1 MSMND
6 REVVEASRQLVLRP
20 QPDPQYVAE
29 IAREFARQVSSA
41 NHNLNRCQRWIQ
53 LGLFAE
59 AVSFGEALDLAKSSA
74 RLLLQGMFGQW
85 GELCRAANVPAP
97 ESIDQSL
104 LESYSDAWS
113 RFHSLSQIEARHR
126 LLSLQRVPLLERL
139 QVLRELVDL
148 DSRNPEWLRSIT
160 RLQRQAA
167 GELAQIVAQALLEKD
182 DALAIAVS
190 QLVDACAGTQIEN
203 QAQFEQLKQFAA
215 AAKRRVAF
223 TAARLACDEMHNAAV
238 SMDLQELR
246 AANLRWQ
253 AAIRE
258 FEPDEDLRQSAAAS
272 LQLLVAQQQREQ
284 RERDQQDALGRLELA
299 LDQAKSFVEIQALI
313 SRANNVDATIPKSL
327 AMRVAALQD
336 AHTALGRR
344 RFVRRSIMVS
354 IATVVLAVTAWW
366 IIQWQ
371 RSVEEVDT
379 IAREVE
385 ALLTSGSPDTALKSL
400 SSWKE
405 SHVDLSTAPQVVA
418 VSAKVTA
425 ARDTE
430 RAAVAAAAQK
440 IEQAQQLLQ
449 SPAYPAQFEQAA
461 QELKQLATRSP
472 KSIQPQLLAAVDQ
485 LLAKAT
491 ASRAAALDQ
500 ARAEFMRL
508 ESALTALQPMSAAE
522 QVDPDSWSRRAG
534 EYQLLVDAAKIA
546 ANAAATN
553 RDAQAIAES
562 LQAMALNATRLRD
575 EALQNAKMYAQ
586 AAELLKSVERIPA
599 SESAYRDLYV
609 RLLPIASDVLVR
621 RKQLKAFENGLQ
633 VAEGGAAV
641 EAWRQSMVPAILA
654 GRVGDVGGLNA
665 VDFGDIATA
674 RSLEPMLSK
683 HLADFPSS
691 PHQIAAELL
700 RGICRRTV
708 AKSANTEGIGQ
719 AAGAWL
725 AQSGWT
731 SLGEQSMDD
740 GRKLYRKRVGSLG
753 DPWAQ
758 AVQSKND
765 LATPAESLKARAPL
779 KGQLMGV
786 NIPWAPS
793 QALITVAAEL
803 PKASLRQA
811 SDMWL
816 DALAKESSIAPS
828 NPILSWHLQ
837 KDLWMAWLDYFAE
850 ESDPVDAAAAKWVR
864 SLESLRAVSASDP
877 FIVAASDQAARSED
891 IRKVALQSLASMPDI
906 SALIKAAKKRD
917 QSMDEGMLPA
927 ALVAVMLSPQ
937 DGAYPVRGI
946 ANGKDA
952 LIVGRSMDGTWKFF
966 AIRVENN
973 EVLFVR
979 DTPNPIAQSPQLI
992 FMRGVSK

>member
-1 MSMND
+1 
-6 REVVEASRQLVLRP
+6 
-20 QPDPQYVAE
+20 
-29 IAREFARQVSSA
+29 
-41 NHNLNRCQRWIQ
+41 
-53 LGLFAE
+53 
-59 AVSFGEALDLAKSSA
+59 
-74 RLLLQGMFGQW
+74 
-85 GELCRAANVPAP
+85 
-97 ESIDQSL
+97 
-104 LESYSDAWS
+104 
-113 RFHSLSQIEARHR
+113 
-126 LLSLQRVPLLERL
+126 
-139 QVLRELVDL
+139 
-148 DSRNPEWLRSIT
+148 
-160 RLQRQAA
+160 
-167 GELAQIVAQALLEKD
+167 
-182 DALAIAVS
+182 
-190 QLVDACAGTQIEN
+190 
-203 QAQFEQLKQFAA
+203 
-215 AAKRRVAF
+215 
-223 TAARLACDEMHNAAV
+223 
-238 SMDLQELR
+238 
-246 AANLRWQ
+246 
-253 AAIRE
+253 
-258 FEPDEDLRQSAAAS
+258 
-272 LQLLVAQQQREQ
+272 
-284 RERDQQDALGRLELA
+284 
-299 LDQAKSFVEIQALI
+299 
-313 SRANNVDATIPKSL
+313 
-327 AMRVAALQD
+327 
-336 AHTALGRR
+336 
-344 RFVRRSIMVS
+344 
-354 IATVVLAVTAWW
+354 
-366 IIQWQ
+366 
-371 RSVEEVDT
+371 
-379 IAREVE
+379 
-385 ALLTSGSPDTALKSL
+385 
-400 SSWKE
+400 
-405 SHVDLSTAPQVVA
+405 
-418 VSAKVTA
+418 
-425 ARDTE
+425 
-430 RAAVAAAAQK
+430 
-440 IEQAQQLLQ
+440 
-449 SPAYPAQFEQAA
+449 
-461 QELKQLATRSP
+461 
-472 KSIQPQLLAAVDQ
+472 
-485 LLAKAT
+485 
-491 ASRAAALDQ
+491 
-500 ARAEFMRL
+500 
-508 ESALTALQPMSAAE
+508 
-522 QVDPDSWSRRAG
+522 
-534 EYQLLVDAAKIA
+534 
-546 ANAAATN
+546 
-553 RDAQAIAES
+553 
-562 LQAMALNATRLRD
+562 
-575 EALQNAKMYAQ
+575 
-586 AAELLKSVERIPA
+586 
-599 SESAYRDLYV
+599 LYV
-609 RLLPIASDVLVR
+609 RLLPIAADVLVR

-654 GRVGDVGGLNA
+654 GRVGDIGGLNA

-700 RGICRRTV
+700 RGICKRTL

-803 PKASLRQA
+803 PKASWRQA
-811 SDMWL
+811 RDMWL

-850 ESDPVDAAAAKWVR
+850 ERDPVDAAAAKWVR

-877 FIVAASDQAARSED
+877 FLVAASDQAARSED

-917 QSMDEGMLPA
+917 QSMGEGMLPA

>member
-6 REVVEASRQLVLRP
+6 REVVEAIRQLVLRP
-20 QPDPQYVAE
+20 QPDAQYVAE

-97 ESIDQSL
+97 QSIDQSL

-126 LLSLQRVPLLERL
+126 LLSLQRAPLLERL

-203 QAQFEQLKQFAA
+203 QAQFEQLKQFAV

-223 TAARLACDEMHNAAV
+223 AAARLACDEMHNAAV

-253 AAIRE
+253 AAIHE

-299 LDQAKSFVEIQALI
+299 LDQAKSFVEIQSLI

-336 AHTALGRR
+336 AHTAVGRR
-344 RFVRRSIMVS
+344 RFARRSIMVS
-354 IATVVLAVTAWW
+354 IVTVVLAVTAWW

-405 SHVDLSTAPQVVA
+405 SHVDLSAAPQVVA
-418 VSAKVTA
+418 VGAKVTA
-425 ARDTE
+425 ALDTE
-430 RAAVAAAAQK
+430 RAAVAAATQK

-449 SPAYPAQFEQAA
+449 TPAYPAQFEQAA
-461 QELKQLATRSP
+461 QELKQLATRAP
-472 KSIQPQLLAAVDQ
+472 KSVQPQLLAAVDQ

-609 RLLPIASDVLVR
+609 RLLPIAADVLVR
-621 RKQLKAFENGLQ
+621 RKQLKAFENGLK

-654 GRVGDVGGLNA
+654 GRVGDIGGLNA

-700 RGICRRTV
+700 RGICRRTL

-803 PKASLRQA
+803 PKASWRQA
-811 SDMWL
+811 RDIWL

-850 ESDPVDAAAAKWVR
+850 ERDPVDAAAAKWVR

-877 FIVAASDQAARSED
+877 FLVAASDQAARSED

-917 QSMDEGMLPA
+917 QSMGEGILPA

>member
-1 MSMND
+1 
-6 REVVEASRQLVLRP
+6 
-20 QPDPQYVAE
+20 
-29 IAREFARQVSSA
+29 
-41 NHNLNRCQRWIQ
+41 
-53 LGLFAE
+53 
-59 AVSFGEALDLAKSSA
+59 
-74 RLLLQGMFGQW
+74 
-85 GELCRAANVPAP
+85 
-97 ESIDQSL
+97 
-104 LESYSDAWS
+104 
-113 RFHSLSQIEARHR
+113 
-126 LLSLQRVPLLERL
+126 
-139 QVLRELVDL
+139 
-148 DSRNPEWLRSIT
+148 
-160 RLQRQAA
+160 
-167 GELAQIVAQALLEKD
+167 
-182 DALAIAVS
+182 
-190 QLVDACAGTQIEN
+190 
-203 QAQFEQLKQFAA
+203 
-215 AAKRRVAF
+215 
-223 TAARLACDEMHNAAV
+223 
-238 SMDLQELR
+238 
-246 AANLRWQ
+246 
-253 AAIRE
+253 
-258 FEPDEDLRQSAAAS
+258 
-272 LQLLVAQQQREQ
+272 
-284 RERDQQDALGRLELA
+284 
-299 LDQAKSFVEIQALI
+299 
-313 SRANNVDATIPKSL
+313 
-327 AMRVAALQD
+327 
-336 AHTALGRR
+336 
-344 RFVRRSIMVS
+344 MVS
-354 IATVVLAVTAWW
+354 IVTVVLAVTAWW

-371 RSVEEVDT
+371 RSVEEVEA

-405 SHVDLSTAPQVVA
+405 SHVDLAAAPQVVA
-418 VSAKVTA
+418 VGAKVTA
-425 ARDTE
+425 ALDTE

-461 QELKQLATRSP
+461 QELKQLATRAP
-472 KSIQPQLLAAVDQ
+472 KSIQPQLLTAVDQ

-621 RKQLKAFENGLQ
+621 RKQLKAFEHGLK

-654 GRVGDVGGLNA
+654 GRVGDIGGLNA

-700 RGICRRTV
+700 RGICRRTLT
-708 AKSANTEGIGQ
+708 KSANTEGIGQ

-803 PKASLRQA
+803 PKASWRQA
-811 SDMWL
+811 RDMWL

-837 KDLWMAWLDYFAE
+837 KDLWTAWLDYFAE

-952 LIVGRSMDGTWKFF
+952 LIVGRSMEGTWKFF

>member
-6 REVVEASRQLVLRP
+6 REVLEAIRQLVLRP

-29 IAREFARQVSSA
+29 IAREFARQVSNA

-85 GELCRAANVPAP
+85 GELCRAANVLAP

-113 RFHSLSQIEARHR
+113 RFHSLAQIEARHR
-126 LLSLQRVPLLERL
+126 LLSLQRAPLLERL

-167 GELAQIVAQALLEKD
+167 GELTQIVAQALQEKD

-253 AAIRE
+253 VAIRE
-258 FEPDEDLRQSAAAS
+258 FEPDEELRQSAAAS

-313 SRANNVDATIPKSL
+313 LRANNLDATIPKSL

-336 AHTALGRR
+336 AHTAVGRR
-344 RFVRRSIMVS
+344 RFARRSIMVS
-354 IATVVLAVTAWW
+354 IVTVVLAVTAWW

-371 RSVEEVDT
+371 RSVEEVEA

-405 SHVDLSTAPQVVA
+405 SHVDLAAAPQVVA
-418 VSAKVTA
+418 VGAKVTA
-425 ARDTE
+425 ALDTE

-461 QELKQLATRSP
+461 QELKQLATRAP
-472 KSIQPQLLAAVDQ
+472 KSIQPQLLTAVDQ

-621 RKQLKAFENGLQ
+621 RKQLKAFEHGLK

-654 GRVGDVGGLNA
+654 GRVGDIGGLNA

-691 PHQIAAELL
+691 PHQSAAELL
-700 RGICRRTV
+700 RGICRRTLT
-708 AKSANTEGIGQ
+708 KSANTEGIGQ

-803 PKASLRQA
+803 PKASWRQA
-811 SDMWL
+811 RDMWL

-837 KDLWMAWLDYFAE
+837 KDLWTAWLDYFAE
-850 ESDPVDAAAAKWVR
+850 ERDPVDAAAAKWVR

-952 LIVGRSMDGTWKFF
+952 LIVGRSMEGTWKFF

>member
-6 REVVEASRQLVLRP
+6 REVLEAIRQLVLRP

-29 IAREFARQVSSA
+29 IAREFARQVSNA

-85 GELCRAANVPAP
+85 GELCRAANVLAP

-113 RFHSLSQIEARHR
+113 RFHSLAQIEARHR
-126 LLSLQRVPLLERL
+126 LLSLQRAPLLERL

-167 GELAQIVAQALLEKD
+167 GELTQIVAQALQEKD

-223 TAARLACDEMHNAAV
+223 IAARLACDEMHNAAV

-253 AAIRE
+253 VAIRE
-258 FEPDEDLRQSAAAS
+258 FEPDEELRQSAAAS

-313 SRANNVDATIPKSL
+313 LRANNLDATIPKSL

-336 AHTALGRR
+336 AHTAVGRR
-344 RFVRRSIMVS
+344 RFARRSIMVS
-354 IATVVLAVTAWW
+354 IVTVVLAVTAWW

-371 RSVEEVDT
+371 RSVEEVEA

-405 SHVDLSTAPQVVA
+405 SHVDLAAAPQVVA
-418 VSAKVTA
+418 VGAKVTA
-425 ARDTE
+425 ALDTE

-461 QELKQLATRSP
+461 QELKQLATRAP
-472 KSIQPQLLAAVDQ
+472 KSIQPQLLTAVDQ

-621 RKQLKAFENGLQ
+621 RKQLKAFEHGLK

-654 GRVGDVGGLNA
+654 GRVGDIGGLNA

-691 PHQIAAELL
+691 PHQSAAELL
-700 RGICRRTV
+700 RGICRRTLT
-708 AKSANTEGIGQ
+708 KSANTEGIGQ

-803 PKASLRQA
+803 PKASWRQA
-811 SDMWL
+811 RDMWL

-952 LIVGRSMDGTWKFF
+952 LIVGRSMEGTWKFF

>member
-1 MSMND
+1 
-6 REVVEASRQLVLRP
+6 
-20 QPDPQYVAE
+20 
-29 IAREFARQVSSA
+29 
-41 NHNLNRCQRWIQ
+41 
-53 LGLFAE
+53 
-59 AVSFGEALDLAKSSA
+59 
-74 RLLLQGMFGQW
+74 
-85 GELCRAANVPAP
+85 
-97 ESIDQSL
+97 
-104 LESYSDAWS
+104 
-113 RFHSLSQIEARHR
+113 
-126 LLSLQRVPLLERL
+126 
-139 QVLRELVDL
+139 
-148 DSRNPEWLRSIT
+148 
-160 RLQRQAA
+160 
-167 GELAQIVAQALLEKD
+167 
-182 DALAIAVS
+182 
-190 QLVDACAGTQIEN
+190 
-203 QAQFEQLKQFAA
+203 
-215 AAKRRVAF
+215 
-223 TAARLACDEMHNAAV
+223 
-238 SMDLQELR
+238 
-246 AANLRWQ
+246 
-253 AAIRE
+253 
-258 FEPDEDLRQSAAAS
+258 
-272 LQLLVAQQQREQ
+272 
-284 RERDQQDALGRLELA
+284 
-299 LDQAKSFVEIQALI
+299 
-313 SRANNVDATIPKSL
+313 
-327 AMRVAALQD
+327 
-336 AHTALGRR
+336 
-344 RFVRRSIMVS
+344 
-354 IATVVLAVTAWW
+354 VTAWW

-371 RSVEEVDT
+371 RSVEEVEA

-405 SHVDLSTAPQVVA
+405 SHVDLAAAPQVVA
-418 VSAKVTA
+418 VGAKVTA
-425 ARDTE
+425 ALDTE

-461 QELKQLATRSP
+461 QELKQLATRAP
-472 KSIQPQLLAAVDQ
+472 KSIQPQLLTAVDQ

-621 RKQLKAFENGLQ
+621 RKQLKAFEHGLK

-654 GRVGDVGGLNA
+654 GRVGDIGGLNA

-700 RGICRRTV
+700 RGICRRTLT
-708 AKSANTEGIGQ
+708 KSANTEGIGQ

-803 PKASLRQA
+803 PKASWRQA
-811 SDMWL
+811 RDMWL

-837 KDLWMAWLDYFAE
+837 KDLWTAWLDYFAE

-952 LIVGRSMDGTWKFF
+952 LIVGRSMEGTWKFF

>member
-1 MSMND
+1 
-6 REVVEASRQLVLRP
+6 
-20 QPDPQYVAE
+20 
-29 IAREFARQVSSA
+29 
-41 NHNLNRCQRWIQ
+41 
-53 LGLFAE
+53 
-59 AVSFGEALDLAKSSA
+59 
-74 RLLLQGMFGQW
+74 
-85 GELCRAANVPAP
+85 
-97 ESIDQSL
+97 
-104 LESYSDAWS
+104 
-113 RFHSLSQIEARHR
+113 
-126 LLSLQRVPLLERL
+126 
-139 QVLRELVDL
+139 
-148 DSRNPEWLRSIT
+148 
-160 RLQRQAA
+160 
-167 GELAQIVAQALLEKD
+167 
-182 DALAIAVS
+182 
-190 QLVDACAGTQIEN
+190 
-203 QAQFEQLKQFAA
+203 
-215 AAKRRVAF
+215 
-223 TAARLACDEMHNAAV
+223 MHNAAV

-253 AAIRE
+253 VAIRE
-258 FEPDEDLRQSAAAS
+258 FEPDEELRQSAAAS

-313 SRANNVDATIPKSL
+313 LRANNLDATIPKSL

-336 AHTALGRR
+336 AHTAVGRR
-344 RFVRRSIMVS
+344 RFARRSIMVS
-354 IATVVLAVTAWW
+354 IVTVVLAVTAWW

-405 SHVDLSTAPQVVA
+405 SHVELSTAPQVVA

-425 ARDTE
+425 ALDTE
-430 RAAVAAAAQK
+430 RAAVAAATQK

-449 SPAYPAQFEQAA
+449 TPAYPAQFEQAA
-461 QELKQLATRSP
+461 QELKQLATRAP
-472 KSIQPQLLAAVDQ
+472 KSIQPQLLTAVDQ

-621 RKQLKAFENGLQ
+621 RKQLKAFEHGLK

-654 GRVGDVGGLNA
+654 GRVGDIGGLNA

-691 PHQIAAELL
+691 PHQSAAELL
-700 RGICRRTV
+700 RGICRRTLT
-708 AKSANTEGIGQ
+708 KSANTEGIGQ

-793 QALITVAAEL
+793 QALITLSAEL
-803 PKASLRQA
+803 PKASWRQA
-811 SDMWL
+811 RDMWL

-952 LIVGRSMDGTWKFF
+952 LIVGRSMEGTWKFF

>member
-6 REVVEASRQLVLRP
+6 REVLEAIRQLVLRP

-29 IAREFARQVSSA
+29 IAREFARQVSNA

-85 GELCRAANVPAP
+85 GELCRAANVLAP

-113 RFHSLSQIEARHR
+113 RFHSLAQIEARHR
-126 LLSLQRVPLLERL
+126 LLSLQRAPLLERL

-167 GELAQIVAQALLEKD
+167 GELTQIVAQALQEKD

-223 TAARLACDEMHNAAV
+223 IAARLACDEMHNAAV

-253 AAIRE
+253 VAIRE
-258 FEPDEDLRQSAAAS
+258 FEPDEELRQSAAAS

-313 SRANNVDATIPKSL
+313 LRANNLDATIPKSL

-336 AHTALGRR
+336 AHTAVGRR
-344 RFVRRSIMVS
+344 RFARRSIMVS
-354 IATVVLAVTAWW
+354 IVTVVLAVTAWW

-371 RSVEEVDT
+371 RSVEEVEA

-405 SHVDLSTAPQVVA
+405 SHVDLAAAPQVVA
-418 VSAKVTA
+418 VGAKVTA
-425 ARDTE
+425 ALDTE

-461 QELKQLATRSP
+461 QELKQLATRAP
-472 KSIQPQLLAAVDQ
+472 KSIQPQLLTAVDQ

-621 RKQLKAFENGLQ
+621 RKQLKAFEHGLK

-654 GRVGDVGGLNA
+654 GRVGDIGGLNA

-691 PHQIAAELL
+691 PHQSAAELL
-700 RGICRRTV
+700 RGICRRTLT
-708 AKSANTEGIGQ
+708 KSANTEGIGQ

-793 QALITVAAEL
+793 QALITLSAEL
-803 PKASLRQA
+803 PKASWRQA
-811 SDMWL
+811 RDMWL

-952 LIVGRSMDGTWKFF
+952 LIVGRSMEGTWKFF

>member
-1 MSMND
+1 
-6 REVVEASRQLVLRP
+6 
-20 QPDPQYVAE
+20 
-29 IAREFARQVSSA
+29 
-41 NHNLNRCQRWIQ
+41 
-53 LGLFAE
+53 
-59 AVSFGEALDLAKSSA
+59 
-74 RLLLQGMFGQW
+74 
-85 GELCRAANVPAP
+85 
-97 ESIDQSL
+97 
-104 LESYSDAWS
+104 
-113 RFHSLSQIEARHR
+113 
-126 LLSLQRVPLLERL
+126 
-139 QVLRELVDL
+139 
-148 DSRNPEWLRSIT
+148 
-160 RLQRQAA
+160 
-167 GELAQIVAQALLEKD
+167 
-182 DALAIAVS
+182 
-190 QLVDACAGTQIEN
+190 
-203 QAQFEQLKQFAA
+203 
-215 AAKRRVAF
+215 
-223 TAARLACDEMHNAAV
+223 
-238 SMDLQELR
+238 
-246 AANLRWQ
+246 
-253 AAIRE
+253 
-258 FEPDEDLRQSAAAS
+258 
-272 LQLLVAQQQREQ
+272 
-284 RERDQQDALGRLELA
+284 
-299 LDQAKSFVEIQALI
+299 
-313 SRANNVDATIPKSL
+313 
-327 AMRVAALQD
+327 
-336 AHTALGRR
+336 
-344 RFVRRSIMVS
+344 
-354 IATVVLAVTAWW
+354 
-366 IIQWQ
+366 
-371 RSVEEVDT
+371 
-379 IAREVE
+379 
-385 ALLTSGSPDTALKSL
+385 
-400 SSWKE
+400 
-405 SHVDLSTAPQVVA
+405 
-418 VSAKVTA
+418 
-425 ARDTE
+425 
-430 RAAVAAAAQK
+430 
-440 IEQAQQLLQ
+440 
-449 SPAYPAQFEQAA
+449 
-461 QELKQLATRSP
+461 
-472 KSIQPQLLAAVDQ
+472 
-485 LLAKAT
+485 
-491 ASRAAALDQ
+491 
-500 ARAEFMRL
+500 
-508 ESALTALQPMSAAE
+508 
-522 QVDPDSWSRRAG
+522 
-534 EYQLLVDAAKIA
+534 
-546 ANAAATN
+546 
-553 RDAQAIAES
+553 
-562 LQAMALNATRLRD
+562 MALNATRLRD
-575 EALQNAKMYAQ
+575 EALQNAKMYSQ

-609 RLLPIASDVLVR
+609 RLLPIAADVLVR

-700 RGICRRTV
+700 RGICRRTL

-765 LATPAESLKARAPL
+765 LTAPAESLKARAPL

-793 QALITVAAEL
+793 QALITLSAEL
-803 PKASLRQA
+803 PKASWRQA
-811 SDMWL
+811 RDMWL

-837 KDLWMAWLDYFAE
+837 KDLWTAWLDYFAE
-850 ESDPVDAAAAKWVR
+850 ERDPVDAAAAKWVR

-952 LIVGRSMDGTWKFF
+952 LIVGRSMEGTWKFF